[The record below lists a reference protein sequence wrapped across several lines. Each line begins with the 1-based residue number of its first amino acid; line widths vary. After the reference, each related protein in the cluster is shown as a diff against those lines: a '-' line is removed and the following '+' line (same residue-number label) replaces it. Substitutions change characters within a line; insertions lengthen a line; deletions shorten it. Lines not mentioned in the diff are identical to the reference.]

1 MINDIDEFARGC
13 ILCAIFKNSSTGKG
27 EIGVPRKVLNP
38 RHTWQMDIV
47 NGMGQVRGYI
57 AYITFVDVYSGYVIP
72 VALKSETS
80 VAIALALEE
89 NIIKIFGPLD
99 SISSD
104 NAANLS
110 GFEIRKLLAFYNINR
125 QYTTPYAPE
134 SHGLV
139 ENCNR
144 FITQ

>member
-57 AYITFVDVYSGYVIP
+57 AYITFVDVYSGYVCG
-72 VALKSETS
+72 TGCF
-80 VAIALALEE
+80 
-89 NIIKIFGPLD
+89 KIR
-99 SISSD
+99 
-104 NAANLS
+104 N
-110 GFEIRKLLAFYNINR
+110 
-125 QYTTPYAPE
+125 
-134 SHGLV
+134 
-139 ENCNR
+139 
-144 FITQ
+144 